1 MVSTRSA
8 WEIEVSA
15 AAIVTKMRSKDS
27 GAVAAV
33 L

>member
-8 WEIEVSA
+8 GEIEVSA
-15 AAIVTKMRSKDS
+15 AAIVTKISLQVR
-27 GAVAAV
+27 AVAAV